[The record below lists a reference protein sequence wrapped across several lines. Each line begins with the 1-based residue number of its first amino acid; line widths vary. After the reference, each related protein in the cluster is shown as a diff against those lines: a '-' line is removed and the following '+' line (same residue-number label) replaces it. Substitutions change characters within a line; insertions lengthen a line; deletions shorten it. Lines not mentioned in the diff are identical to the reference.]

1 MDQNK
6 DIKEFKKSFRGYN
19 VDEVDKYVDAAEKDI
34 ESLRGEI
41 SDLYKKLSEAT
52 AEIEKYRR
60 EEAVRGDI
68 IREAKK
74 NADDI
79 MNDAKGRAARV
90 IIRTSRQCNRIVA
103 DMVSQVE
110 EQKNIYESTK
120 REVLK
125 FRSDLFS
132 LYKDHIIRINAYSE
146 AAGAF
151 ETDALSKNELDS
163 FIKLLGD
170 DPASFS
176 DDDSVPSYVASK
188 VEEEV
193 DKIMKSASP
202 SYEETAE
209 ETAEEEIAVET
220 VEETAEAAEEVYEET
235 AEEETAPE
243 EEYTFEETPAADE
256 EDADEF
262 MMPEEAEPEET
273 TAPYEDAEELDLGA
287 AVAEEETQSDEYEFM
302 PESLGEEEP
311 EEFEAPEIALEDEP
325 AEYEAPEITFGD
337 DPEEFG
343 NEGEIE
349 NTVDEYDGPVSIND
363 VFGTLDSYS
372 DPDFEAVYGE
382 SWDEEE
388 PKPKELTEEEIL
400 ERRRRAEDDSNEFYT
415 ESDIEFDPLA
425 DPEVPTSQTGPMFDE
440 VEKPKTAK
448 KRWKIKRSMSITDEF
463 KAIKSED
470 DND

>member
-6 DIKEFKKSFRGYN
+6 DRTEFKKSFRGYN
-19 VDEVDKYVDAAEKDI
+19 VEEVDEYVNGAEKDI
-34 ESLRGEI
+34 ESLRGEVAE
-41 SDLYKKLSEAT
+41 LYKKLSEAT
-52 AEIEKYRR
+52 TEIEKYRR

-170 DPASFS
+170 DPSSYS
-176 DDDSVPSYVASK
+176 DDDSVPSYVASR

-193 DKIMKSASP
+193 DKIMKSVSP
-202 SYEETAE
+202 SYEGTEEDAE
-209 ETAEEEIAVET
+209 
-220 VEETAEAAEEVYEET
+220 EAAEEVEEAAEEAFEEA

-262 MMPEEAEPEET
+262 MMPEETAAEET
-273 TAPYEDAEELDLGA
+273 AAPYEDAEELDLGA

-311 EEFEAPEIALEDEP
+311 EEFEATEIALEDEP
-325 AEYEAPEITFGD
+325 VEYEAPEITFGD

-382 SWDEEE
+382 SYDEDE
-388 PKPKELTEEEIL
+388 PKQKELTEEEIL

-415 ESDIEFDPLA
+415 EADIEFDPLA
-425 DPEVPTSQTGPMFDE
+425 DPEIPTSQTGPMFDE
-440 VEKPKTAK
+440 VEKPKSTK

>member
-1 MDQNK
+1 MDQKK
-6 DIKEFKKSFRGYN
+6 DITEFKKSFRGYN

-41 SDLYKKLSEAT
+41 ADLYKKLSEAST
-52 AEIEKYRR
+52 EIEKYRR

-146 AAGAF
+146 AAGAI

-193 DKIMKSASP
+193 DKIMKSTSP
-202 SYEETAE
+202 TYEDTAEEAAE
-209 ETAEEEIAVET
+209 ETAQET
-220 VEETAEAAEEVYEET
+220 EEAAEEVYEEI
-235 AEEETAPE
+235 AEEEPE
-243 EEYTFEETPAADE
+243 EEAETEEYTFEETPVAEE

-262 MMPEEAEPEET
+262 MMPEETAAEET
-273 TAPYEDAEELDLGA
+273 AAPYEDAEELDLGA
-287 AVAEEETQSDEYEFM
+287 AVAEEETQSDDYEFI
-302 PESLGEEEP
+302 PVSLEEEEP
-311 EEFEAPEIALEDEP
+311 EEFEAPEITLEDEP

-382 SWDEEE
+382 SYDDEE

-400 ERRRRAEDDSNEFYT
+400 ERRRLAEADSNEFYT

-440 VEKPKTAK
+440 VEKPKTTK